1 MNTRVFR
8 IIPFLTLLS
17 LALSASQCDA
27 GVYHFD
33 EAADYSEEEIA
44 IMLQL
49 ENGVFQTEKDEIKVN
64 YCPGYEHPTN
74 KEESFEFREDRLIV
88 TSGSEKQYYD
98 RDSSGRYCKK
108 PSKNE
113 EVCISQLKEDSYY
126 IAAYYRPYEE
136 ASWELCFSANHT
148 FSNIDKQA
156 SEDEIVNP
164 GPAEGEEAL
173 PDQEDSQPESQS
185 DPDAENPVDEPATTG
200 EQGGTTSPFRDWYG
214 PACPE
219 MEGTF
224 PYEWEVHLVE
234 NPETGEFIGS
244 IKFHSCPGGGRVLYT
259 VTGTKTDDNLVQ
271 LQGTKKTGGGA
282 LHEDSADNRTFVFD
296 LSSGTIIE

>member
-1 MNTRVFR
+1 MKSKGFR
-8 IIPFLTLLS
+8 IIPFFVLLS

-27 GVYHFD
+27 GVYRFD

-49 ENGVFQTEKDEIKVN
+49 ENGVFQTEKDEITRN
-64 YCPGYEHPTN
+64 DCPGYEHPTN

-98 RDSSGRYCKK
+98 RDSSGSYCKN

-113 EVCISQLKEDSYY
+113 QVCISELKEDSYR
-126 IAAYYRPYEE
+126 ITAYYRPLENQP
-136 ASWELCFSANHT
+136 WETCFEANHT

-156 SEDEIVNP
+156 SE
-164 GPAEGEEAL
+164 
-173 PDQEDSQPESQS
+173 
-185 DPDAENPVDEPATTG
+185 NPVDEPPTTDEGAGATGSTIF
-200 EQGGTTSPFRDWYG
+200 QDWYG

-224 PYEWEVHLVE
+224 PYEWEVHLVQA
-234 NPETGEFIGS
+234 PETGVIIGS
-244 IKFHSCPGGGRVLYT
+244 IKFHNCPGGGRVLYT
-259 VTGTKTDDNLVQ
+259 VTGTKADDNLVQ